1 MGPRT
6 SAAARS
12 LAIAL
17 VTLVLPLGVAACGDD
32 DGDSKATTEL
42 IAELRA
48 NGMRKKQAECVAR
61 AFADADLS
69 PEEIEAV
76 GKGQVDDLDAE
87 ALELYARSASTCL
100 GVTVEVP
107 GG

>member
-1 MGPRT
+1 MSTPTR
-6 SAAARS
+6 A
-12 LAIAL
+12 LAVAL
-17 VTLVLPLGVAACGDD
+17 VAIVLPLGVAACGDD
-32 DGDSKATTEL
+32 GGGGDSKATTDL

-48 NGMRKKQAECVAR
+48 NGMRKTQAECVAR
-61 AFADADLS
+61 AFEDAELT
-69 PEEIEAV
+69 PEEVHAV
-76 GKGQVDDLDAE
+76 GEGKVDDLDAD